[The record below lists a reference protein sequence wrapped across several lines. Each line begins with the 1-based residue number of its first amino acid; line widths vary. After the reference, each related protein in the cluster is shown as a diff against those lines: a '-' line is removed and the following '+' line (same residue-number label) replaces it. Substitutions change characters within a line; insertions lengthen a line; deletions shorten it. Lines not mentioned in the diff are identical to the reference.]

1 MKLLASVQA
10 GALVLTSALLL
21 ATALVAPT
29 TGAADSGATYHNP
42 VLHSDY
48 SDPDVIRVG
57 DSYYLVAST
66 FHFSPGLPV
75 LKSKDLVHWTMIG
88 HVLPRLDF
96 DPRYDL
102 PGPVEFDDS
111 TERIPFNTQ
120 MGHRYAAGVWAPSI
134 RFHNSRFYVYF
145 ATPTEGVF
153 MASAARAEGPW
164 SAPIKVID
172 EPGLED
178 PCPLWDDDGNAY
190 LIHSRLGAG
199 PLILHKMTA
208 DGTKVLDAG
217 KVIVEDKERLP
228 ILEGPKLLKR
238 EGYYYI
244 FAPYGG
250 VGEGPQA
257 VLRSKNIYGP
267 YDVRTV
273 LSKGT
278 THVQA
283 PHQGGYVETPSG
295 EGWFLHFNSTGA
307 YGRIVHMQPV
317 RWEDGWP
324 VMGEL
329 LPGAPNGQPVL
340 SHRVPDVRGAFDPV
354 SLQTSD
360 EFDSSTLGVQ
370 WEWNHNPT
378 NTHWSLSERRG
389 YLRLKAL
396 LAKNFVSAR
405 NTLTQV
411 LHGHSSQ
418 ITTRIL
424 VKDMRNGQKAGL
436 AMFGKRPSWIGLTQQ
451 AGKRQLTFSYAG
463 QDTLGEGIGAE
474 SLLLRVNV
482 DDEFARYSYSVDEGK
497 TFKPFGTRAKLMFS
511 WWKGARPA
519 LFSFTSNESGGG
531 IVDFD
536 WLHVEDTSI
545 DRQALV
551 KRHNPTLTRID
562 PSAPMMVGNGNFA
575 FTADITGLQT
585 FQEQYS
591 TLSPLLTQAQ
601 WAWHSFPNPKQFKY
615 EDSLVPV
622 NVRGK
627 QEQFPW
633 LRDWSE
639 AQRPEIQWLR
649 ENPHKFSLGRVSLH
663 LLSSDGKPAKFSD
676 LKATHQTLD
685 LWSGTLRSRFDF
697 EGQPIEIETSVHPRL
712 DLLLVRVN
720 APTFKKSQLGLDLKF
735 PGVAAQLNPDPA
747 DWQHPERHVTQVL
760 GRTARQL
767 SIERRLDDTR
777 YFVEAASD
785 EDVTFES
792 IEPHTIRVVPK
803 DGDGTFTFSVQFS
816 PERSQQPLPSA
827 EATREAVTTNWESYW
842 NNGGVIDF
850 SGSTDPRATELERRV
865 VLSQYL
871 MAVNAAG
878 TLPPQEEGL
887 FSNSWNGKFHLE
899 MHPWH
904 AAHFA
909 LWGRTELLERSMP
922 WYQQHLPQAKARAA
936 SHGLTGAWWPKMV
949 GPEGRESPSTITPFL
964 MWQQPHPIFLAELI
978 YRDRPNAVTLAQ
990 YQELVFETAELLA
1003 SYAHYDEARDR
1014 YELGPPLIPAQE
1026 VFPPLTTFN
1035 PTFELEYFRFGLAT
1049 AQKWRERLKLPR
1061 NPEWDRVLEKLSP
1074 LPQKDGL
1081 YLAVESF
1088 PEQWEQAR
1096 SPMCAN
1102 GKTAEQCW
1110 NRDHPSFLGALGLLP
1125 GAGVD
1130 RETMRRTLSAVE
1142 QSWDLR
1148 QTWGWDFPLLAM
1160 TAARLH
1166 EPGKAVDFLMS
1177 TSRNFQFGVT
1187 GMTPRVHLNEHAA
1200 DLVPTTSAQA
1210 SADANYRRLAETY
1223 FPSNGGLLLAVG
1235 LMAAGWDG
1243 DLTYLPGFPKEGWQV
1258 RAEGLRPLP

>member
-1 MKLLASVQA
+1 MKSIALALSFGFLL
-10 GALVLTSALLL
+10 T
-21 ATALVAPT
+21 ATLVART
-29 TGAADSGATYHNP
+29 AVAAADSAPFYRNP

-48 SDPDVIRVG
+48 SDPDVIRVE
-57 DSYYLVAST
+57 DSYYMVAST

-75 LKSKDLVHWTMIG
+75 LKSKDLVHWTLLG
-88 HVLPRLDF
+88 HVLSRLSF
-96 DPRYDL
+96 DPSYDL

-111 TERIPFNTQ
+111 AERIPFNTR

-134 RFHNSRFYVYF
+134 RHHQGRFYVYF

-164 SAPIKVID
+164 SAPVKVID
-172 EPGLED
+172 EPSLED

-190 LIHSRLGAG
+190 LVHSRVGAG
-199 PLILHKMTA
+199 PLILRRMSA

-217 KVIVEDKERLP
+217 KVIVEDKVRLP

-238 EGYYYI
+238 DGYYYF

-267 YDVRTV
+267 YDTRTV

-317 RWEDGWP
+317 RWYDGWP

-329 LPGAPNGQPVL
+329 LPDAPNGQPVM
-340 SHRVPDVRGAFDPV
+340 SHRVPDVGGTFEPV
-354 SLQTSD
+354 EIQTSD
-360 EFDSSTLGVQ
+360 EFSEPTLGVQ
-370 WEWNHNPT
+370 WEWNHNPSDA
-378 NTHWSLSERRG
+378 HWSLRERRG
-389 YLRLKAL
+389 HLRLKAMS
-396 LAKNFVSAR
+396 APNFVSAR

-411 LHGHSSQ
+411 LHGRSSQ
-418 ITTRIL
+418 ITTRIG
-424 VKDMRNGQKAGL
+424 VSGMRDGQKAGL

-451 AGKRQLTFSYAG
+451 SGQRRLTFSYAG
-463 QDTLGEGIGAE
+463 TDTLGDAITAD

-482 DDEFARYSYSVDEGK
+482 DDEFARYSYSMDEGK

-519 LFSFTSNESGGG
+519 LFTFTSNQAGGG
-531 IVDFD
+531 IADFD
-536 WLHVEDTSI
+536 WMRVEDTSI
-545 DRQALV
+545 DRKALV
-551 KRHNPTLTRID
+551 TRHNPTLTNVD
-562 PSAPMMVGNGNFA
+562 PSSPLMVGNGNVA

-585 FQEQYS
+585 FEDRY
-591 TLSPLLTQAQ
+591 SPLVPLMTQAQ
-601 WAWHSFPNPKQFKY
+601 WAWHSFPNPNQYKY
-615 EDSLVPV
+615 EDSLTAVD
-622 NVRGK
+622 VRG
-627 QEQFPW
+627 QPQQYPW

-649 ENPHKFSLGRVSLH
+649 ENPHRFSLGRVSLR
-663 LLSSDGKPAKFSD
+663 LLSKAGKPAQFAD
-676 LKATHQTLD
+676 LKATRQTLD
-685 LWSGTLRSRFDF
+685 MWHGILLSQFQF
-697 EGQPIEIETSVHPRL
+697 EGHSIEVETTVHPRL
-712 DLLLVRVN
+712 DLLNVSIN
-720 APTFKKSQLGLDLKF
+720 APTLDASRLGLELKF
-735 PGVAAQLNPDPA
+735 PGVSAQLNPNPA
-747 DWQHPERHVTQVL
+747 DWTHPERHTTEIV
-760 GRTARQL
+760 GKSARRISLQ
-767 SIERRLDDTR
+767 RRIDDTR
-777 YFVEAASD
+777 YFVEATSD
-785 EDVTFES
+785 QDVSFDAVG
-792 IEPHTIRVVPK
+792 PHTIRIQPK
-803 DGDGTFTFSVQFS
+803 RGVFSFSVLFS
-816 PERSQQPLPSA
+816 PHRPEQPLPSA
-827 EATREAVTTNWESYW
+827 SETRDAVMAHWDSYW

-850 SGSTDPRATELERRV
+850 SGSTDPRAKELERRV

-871 MAVNAAG
+871 MALNAAG

-909 LWGRTELLERSMP
+909 QWGRTELLERSMP
-922 WYQQHLPQAKARAA
+922 WYQQQLPQAKARAA
-936 SHGLTGAWWPKMV
+936 SHGLSGAWWPKMV
-949 GPEGRESPSTITPFL
+949 GPDGRESPSTITPFL

-978 YRDRPNAVTLAQ
+978 YRDRPNPLTLAQ
-990 YQELVFETAELLA
+990 YRDLVFETADLLA
-1003 SYAHYDEARDR
+1003 SFAHYDAKTDR
-1014 YELGPPLIPAQE
+1014 YVLGPPLIPAQE

-1049 AQKWRERLKLPR
+1049 AQTWRERLKMPR
-1061 NPEWDRVLEKLSP
+1061 KPEWDRVLEKLSQ
-1074 LPQKDGL
+1074 LPQRDGL

-1088 PEQWEQAR
+1088 AEQWQQAR
-1096 SPMCAN
+1096 SSRCSN
-1102 GKTAEQCW
+1102 GNTADECW
-1110 NRDHPSFLGALGLLP
+1110 NRDHPSFVGALGLLP
-1125 GAGVD
+1125 GASVD
-1130 RETMRRTLSAVE
+1130 RETMRRTLRAVE
-1142 QSWDLR
+1142 SDWDLR

-1166 EPGKAVDFLMS
+1166 EPDKAIDFLLS
-1177 TSRNFQFGVT
+1177 RSRNFQFGAS
-1187 GMTPRVHLNEHAA
+1187 GMTPRVHLDEHAA
-1200 DLVPTTSAQA
+1200 DLVPNSASGA
-1210 SADANYRRLAETY
+1210 STDAGYRRLAETY

-1243 DLTYLPGFPKEGWQV
+1243 DLTHLPGFPRQGWQV

>member
-1 MKLLASVQA
+1 MKPIAFALA
-10 GALVLTSALLL
+10 GALAL
-21 ATALVAPT
+21 ATAFVT
-29 TGAADSGATYHNP
+29 TASAADPPPIYRNP

-48 SDPDVIRVG
+48 SDPDVIRV
-57 DSYYLVAST
+57 DDRYYMVAST

-75 LKSKDLVHWTMIG
+75 LKSRDLVHWTLIG
-88 HVLPRLDF
+88 HVLSRLDF
-96 DPRYDL
+96 HLSYDL
-102 PGPVEFDDS
+102 PGPVEFDDT
-111 TERIPFNTQ
+111 TERVPFNTK

-134 RFHNSRFYVYF
+134 RFHNGRFYVYF

-164 SAPIKVID
+164 SAPVKVID
-172 EPGLED
+172 EPNLED

-190 LIHSRLGAG
+190 LIHSRVGAG
-199 PLILHKMTA
+199 PLILRKMTA

-217 KVIVEDKERLP
+217 KVIVEDRQRLP

-238 EGYYYI
+238 DGYYYI

-257 VLRSKNIYGP
+257 VMRSRNIYGP
-267 YDVRTV
+267 YDFRTV

-295 EGWFLHFNSTGA
+295 QGWFLHFNSTGA

-329 LPGAPNGQPVL
+329 LPGAPHGQPVL
-340 SHRVPDVRGAFDPV
+340 SHPVPDLGGKFDPV
-354 SLQTSD
+354 SIQTSD
-360 EFDSSTLGVQ
+360 EFDRSSLGVQ
-370 WEWNHNPT
+370 WEWNHNPA

-389 YLRLKAL
+389 FLRLKAL
-396 LAKNFVSAR
+396 PAPNFVSAK

-411 LHGHSSQ
+411 LHGRSSQ
-418 ITTRIL
+418 ITTRIV
-424 VKDMRNGQKAGL
+424 VKEMRDGQKAGL

-451 AGKRQLTFSYAG
+451 SGQRRLTFSYAG
-463 QDTLGEGIGAE
+463 ADTPGDVIAGE

-497 TFKPFGTRAKLMFS
+497 TFKPFGSRAKLMFS

-519 LFSFTSNESGGG
+519 LFTYTSNSGG
-531 IVDFD
+531 IADFD
-536 WLHVEDTSI
+536 WVHVEDTSI

-562 PSAPMMVGNGNFA
+562 PSSPLMVGNGNIA

-591 TLSPLLTQAQ
+591 PLSPLLTQAQ
-601 WAWHSFPNPKQFKY
+601 WAWHSFPNPKGFKY
-615 EDSLVPV
+615 EDSLVAV
-622 NVRGK
+622 DVRG
-627 QEQFPW
+627 QPQQYPW
-633 LRDWSE
+633 LKDWSE
-639 AQRPEIQWLR
+639 AKRPEIQWLR
-649 ENPHKFSLGRVSLH
+649 ENPHRFSLGRLSLH
-663 LLSSDGKPAKFSD
+663 LLSRDGKPAKFAD
-676 LKATHQTLD
+676 LKQTRQTLD
-685 LWSGTLRSRFDF
+685 LWGGTLRSRFEF
-697 EGQPIEIETSVHPRL
+697 EGQPIKVETSVHPRL
-712 DLLLVRVN
+712 DLLLVRID
-720 APTFKKSQLGLDLKF
+720 APTIEGSRLGIDLKF
-735 PGVAAQLNPDPA
+735 PGVAAQLNPNPA

-760 GRTARQL
+760 ARSTRQL
-767 SIERRLDDTR
+767 SLERRLDDTR

-785 EDVTFES
+785 EDVTFDS
-792 IEPHTIRVVPK
+792 IAPHTIRVLPK
-803 DGDGTFTFSVQFS
+803 DGDGAFTFSVLFS
-816 PERSQQPLPSA
+816 PERHPQALPLA
-827 EATREAVTTNWESYW
+827 ATTRTAVATQWDSHW

-850 SGSTDPRATELERRV
+850 SGSTDPRAKELERRV

-871 MAVNAAG
+871 MALNAAG

-936 SHGLTGAWWPKMV
+936 SHGVTGAWWPKMV
-949 GPEGRESPSTITPFL
+949 GPDGRESPSTITPFL

-978 YRDRPNAVTLAQ
+978 YRDRPNPVTLAQ
-990 YQELVFETAELLA
+990 YRELVFETAELLA
-1003 SYAHYDEARDR
+1003 SFAHYDEKGDR
-1014 YELGPPLIPAQE
+1014 YVLGPPLIPAQE
-1026 VFPPLTTFN
+1026 VFPPLSTFN

-1049 AQKWRERLKLPR
+1049 AQAWRERLKMPR
-1061 NPEWDRVLEKLSP
+1061 KTEWDRVLQKLSP
-1074 LPQKDGL
+1074 LPQREGL

-1088 PEQWEQAR
+1088 PQQWEQAR
-1096 SPMCAN
+1096 SPVCSN

-1110 NRDHPSFLGALGLLP
+1110 NRDHPSFVGALGLLP

-1130 RETMRRTLSAVE
+1130 RETMRRTLRAVE
-1142 QSWDLR
+1142 SHWDMR

-1166 EPGKAVDFLMS
+1166 EPDKAVDYLLHA
-1177 TSRNFQFGVT
+1177 SRNFQFGVS

-1200 DLVPTTSAQA
+1200 DLVPSNATNGN
-1210 SADANYRRLAETY
+1210 ADAGYRRLAETY
-1223 FPSNGGLLLAVG
+1223 FPSNGGLLLAIG

-1243 DLTYLPGFPKEGWQV
+1243 ELAHLPGFPKEGWKV